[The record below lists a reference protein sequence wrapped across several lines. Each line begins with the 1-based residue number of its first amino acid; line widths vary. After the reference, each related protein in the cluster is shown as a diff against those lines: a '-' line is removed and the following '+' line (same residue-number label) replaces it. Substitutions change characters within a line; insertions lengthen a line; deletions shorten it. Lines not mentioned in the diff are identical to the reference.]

1 MNCRTKIVLMLL
13 HALLVAAPLYASSD
27 GDGQREY
34 SALLKE
40 KLSVNLTV
48 PSTLFESL
56 PDMNSFAPLEFGDH
70 HPAGGC
76 PIFLMG
82 PAVKLNEH
90 CSIVLMDMKMFRKP
104 NCHNQEDYTWPVSTA
119 FMLNNCGS
127 PWAYWYI
134 YNIRGVRFD
143 DYVEPSP
150 QELRDRQAKADSLRN
165 EYERRIDDG
174 MLLEKTNCDRVF
186 IIKIPNLEKIG
197 NDGLLLPE
205 SSPIG
210 FLDAL
215 KSGMTECYA
224 VEFYKHSAYDA
235 LQMIFF
241 INGNET
247 NIDECVARMAGYIRF
262 E

>member
-1 MNCRTKIVLMLL
+1 MNCKTKITLMLI
-13 HALLVAAPLYASSD
+13 HALLVTFPLYASSD
-27 GDGQREY
+27 GDGQKEY
-34 SALLKE
+34 CALLKE
-40 KLSVNLTV
+40 KLSVDLTV

-56 PDMNSFAPLEFGDH
+56 PDTVSYASIKFGDYH
-70 HPAGGC
+70 LAGGR

-82 PAVKLNEH
+82 PAVKLDGH
-90 CSIVLMDMKMFRKP
+90 CSIVLMDMKEFRKP
-104 NCHNQEDYTWPVSTA
+104 SCHNHKDYTWPGVTA
-119 FMLNNCGS
+119 FMLNNCGA

-150 QELRDRQAKADSLRN
+150 QELRDRQARTDSLRN
-165 EYERRIDDG
+165 EYERRVDDG

-186 IIKIPNLEKIG
+186 IIKIPDLDKI
-197 NDGLLLPE
+197 DME
-205 SSPIG
+205 A
-210 FLDAL
+210 FDAL
-215 KSGMTECYA
+215 KSGATECYA
-224 VEFYKHSAYDA
+224 VEFYKHSAYGA

-247 NIDECVARMAGYIRF
+247 NIDESVAGMAGYIRF